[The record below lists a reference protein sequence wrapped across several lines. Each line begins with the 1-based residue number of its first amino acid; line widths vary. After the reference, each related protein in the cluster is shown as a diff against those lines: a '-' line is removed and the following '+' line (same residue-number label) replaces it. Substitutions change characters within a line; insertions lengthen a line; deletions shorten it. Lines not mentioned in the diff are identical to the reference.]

1 MTSGQGV
8 LRIAM
13 VAGLL
18 LLASLP
24 AQGQEWRES
33 HDQAARAG
41 KKFWQSEPV
50 HNPETGSYYQLVR
63 DQTGPSGA
71 NGLHWDQA
79 AAKAA
84 RLTYK
89 GRHGRLA
96 VVDSAELH
104 QWLLQQWDFGA
115 LGYGGDTWIGLRYW
129 CSFRRLTW
137 VTGDEHPFNDF
148 AIWDTPWYRED
159 GIRCSTTKIPYMG
172 VYINGQSSRW
182 RATGFK
188 KAYNYFI
195 AEYPPAED
203 VAASESG
210 S

>member
-24 AQGQEWRES
+24 ALGQEWRES

-63 DQTGPSGA
+63 DQTGP
-71 NGLHWDQA
+71 NQRFGLNWDEA
-79 AAKAA
+79 AAKA
-84 RLTYK
+84 RTLTYK
-89 GRHGRLA
+89 GRQGGLA
-96 VVDSAELH
+96 VITSADEH
-104 QWLLQQWDFGA
+104 EWLLRQWELSG
-115 LGYGGDTWIGLRYW
+115 LPYGGHAWIGLRYW
-129 CSFRRLTW
+129 CTYRSMTW
-137 VTGDEHPFNDF
+137 ENGEEHPFNEF
-148 AIWDTPWYRED
+148 SAWDTPWYRED
-159 GIRCSTTKIPYMG
+159 GIRCSTTAIPWMG
-172 VYINGQSSRW
+172 IYINAATGRW
-182 RATGFK
+182 RATGLK

-195 AEYPPAED
+195 VEYPPEED
-203 VAASESG
+203 VAANDRG